1 MNKKIADS
9 PSQSSVV
16 MPFQPRASAGRDRL
30 LRAADGTIQ
39 RLRSPTAVLL
49 HRWRSPRKPGPFIAD
64 ASIARLGERVS
75 LPGAIGLL
83 EVVL

>member
-1 MNKKIADS
+1 MTA
-9 PSQSSVV
+9 
-16 MPFQPRASAGRDRL
+16 MRFQPRPDAGRDRL
-30 LRAADGTIQ
+30 LLAIDGSVQ
-39 RLRSPTAVLL
+39 RLRCPATVLL

-64 ASIARLGERVS
+64 ASIAKPGEKVS